1 MLGLNPLR
9 LLMVAEQFA
18 DIRWIGEAF
27 PTDGGWEVQ
36 SAHRL
41 SDVAR
46 LVAEGVVLDALLIF
60 STQANESLSDSCERL
75 ASQFPRMAIV
85 LITEEESDSFAL
97 SAIRLG
103 VQDCF
108 TRMESERIDL
118 PRTIRFAVERQRR
131 QAEVQNEK
139 ARDLSERLKELGG
152 FHAAAMIL
160 RQDVRSLSDLL
171 EHFAGMLPATLQHP
185 SLAMARVAVGETAGE
200 TSGFER
206 TGRMLECRA
215 ETSDGQTISVEVGY
229 RGMSTIC

>member
-139 ARDLSERLKELGG
+139 ARDLSERVKELGG

>member
-1 MLGLNPLR
+1 MFTIMLGLNPLR

-139 ARDLSERLKELGG
+139 ARDLSERVKELGG
-152 FHAAAMIL
+152 
-160 RQDVRSLSDLL
+160 
-171 EHFAGMLPATLQHP
+171 
-185 SLAMARVAVGETAGE
+185 
-200 TSGFER
+200 
-206 TGRMLECRA
+206 
-215 ETSDGQTISVEVGY
+215 
-229 RGMSTIC
+229 STRPP